1 MRELEAE
8 GGIPARHARY
18 QRNMDVLVNNF
29 EELGFKLYV
38 DKTWQGPI
46 IATFLYPEGR
56 KFDFQDMYCYIK
68 DRGYAIYPGKLTD
81 ADTFRIGVI
90 GEIYEEDIEKLT
102 EIMREYM
109 AQA

>member
-1 MRELEAE
+1 
-8 GGIPARHARY
+8 
-18 QRNMDVLVNNF
+18 MDVLVNNF

-68 DRGYAIYPGKLTD
+68 DRGYADVYKRQPLQCTELRQKR
-81 ADTFRIGVI
+81 ASA
-90 GEIYEEDIEKLT
+90 EKF
-102 EIMREYM
+102 
-109 AQA
+109 